1 MKKLINRFLDYATR
15 DRKTPAQNRER
26 VGQNLMILAIFI
38 FFVFIINFIIIIG
51 TDHKFG
57 VNLSK
62 GASNVYQQ
70 KVRVQAKRGTIYDRD
85 GNPIAEDAT
94 TYSIYAIISKS
105 YVSTTGQKLYVQPS
119 QYEKVVEIL
128 NKELGIKKK
137 EVRKQLNQKNLF
149 QVSFGTKGS
158 GLSYST
164 MTAIQTAM
172 KDAKI
177 EGIGFTTSPGRMY
190 PNNIFASQFVGL
202 AQLEESEN
210 GSKLVGKSGL
220 ESSLNDILS
229 GTDGLVTYQKDK
241 NGNVL
246 LGTATTVKKAVD
258 GKDVYTTLSE
268 PLQTRLETQMDV
280 FQEKAKGKFA
290 SATLVNAKTGE
301 ILATTQRPTY
311 NPSTLDGYN
320 KDNLQTWNTLLF
332 QNYYEPGST
341 MKVMTL
347 ASAIDN
353 GTFNANEVFDS
364 SGIKVADTTI
374 QDWDVNEGIST
385 GQYMTYA
392 QGFAHSSNV
401 GMTSLEQ
408 KMGNDK
414 WLNYLTKFRFGYPTR
429 FGMVGETGGT
439 YPSDNEVT
447 TAMSSFGQGIGVTQ
461 VQMLRAFSAISNNGV
476 MLEPQ
481 FISKIYDPNSKT
493 TRTSSTEVV
502 GKPVSSEAASKTRD
516 YMVTV
521 GTDPY
526 YGTLISG
533 GVPIIQAGNESIAVK
548 SGTAQIA
555 ENGAYLEGNNNTLNS
570 VVAMVPS
577 ADPDFIM
584 YVTIQQPQNWQAIFW
599 QDVVNP
605 TLEQALLMKDTLMTS
620 AAVETSGQTSY
631 KLANVIGKDPGNT
644 AEEMRRNLVH
654 PIIIGTGSKIAHV
667 SKKVGSNLTEGEQV
681 LLMTNKLT
689 TMPDMYGWTKKN
701 VKKFAKWSGI
711 KIKFKG
717 SKSGT
722 VKKQSLDIGK
732 NLSKTKKLTITI
744 GE

>member
-57 VNLSK
+57 VDLSK

-605 TLEQALLMKDTLMTS
+605 ILEQALLMKDTLMTS
-620 AAVETSGQTSY
+620 AAVETSDQTSY

>member
-57 VNLSK
+57 VDLSK

-605 TLEQALLMKDTLMTS
+605 ILEQALLMKDTLMTS

>member
-57 VNLSK
+57 VDLSK

-493 TRTSSTEVV
+493 TRTSSIEVV

-605 TLEQALLMKDTLMTS
+605 ILEQALLMKDTLMTS
-620 AAVETSGQTSY
+620 AAVETSDQTSY

>member
-493 TRTSSTEVV
+493 TRTSSIEVV

-605 TLEQALLMKDTLMTS
+605 ILEQALLMKDTLMTS
-620 AAVETSGQTSY
+620 AAVETSDQTSY

>member
-57 VNLSK
+57 VDLSK

-533 GVPIIQAGNESIAVK
+533 GVPIIQAGNEYIAVK

-605 TLEQALLMKDTLMTS
+605 ILEQALLMKDTLMTS

>member
-401 GMTSLEQ
+401 GMTNLEQ

-605 TLEQALLMKDTLMTS
+605 ILEQALLMKDTLMTS
-620 AAVETSGQTSY
+620 AAVETSDQTSY

>member
-605 TLEQALLMKDTLMTS
+605 ILEQALLMKDTLMTS

-654 PIIIGTGSKIAHV
+654 PIIIGTGSKITHV

>member
-280 FQEKAKGKFA
+280 FQEKAKGKFV

-401 GMTSLEQ
+401 GMTNLEQ

-605 TLEQALLMKDTLMTS
+605 ILEQALLMKDTLMTS

>member
-57 VNLSK
+57 VDLSK

-493 TRTSSTEVV
+493 TRTSSIEVV
-502 GKPVSSEAASKTRD
+502 GKSVSSEAASKTRD

-521 GTDPY
+521 GTDSY

-605 TLEQALLMKDTLMTS
+605 ILEQALLMKDTLMTS
-620 AAVETSGQTSY
+620 AAVETSDQTSY